1 MTMRDDGAG
10 DPRVLLAEPRDLD
23 AFMAELDRAT
33 GTLPPRFNADPDEGV
48 ERGLTKLVLTVIEL
62 LRRLL
67 EQQAV
72 RRVEAGSLTDAEIE
86 RVGQAFLKLEAR
98 MEELKRAF
106 GLQDEDLNIDLGP
119 LGNLL

>member
-1 MTMRDDGAG
+1 MTTRDAAAG
-10 DPRVLLAEPRDLD
+10 DPRVLLAEPPDLD
-23 AFMAELDRAT
+23 AFTAELDRAT
-33 GTLPPRFNADPDEGV
+33 GTLPSRINADPDEGV

-72 RRVEAGSLTDAEIE
+72 RRVEAGSLTDAETE
-86 RVGQAFLKLEAR
+86 RLGQAFLKLEAR
-98 MEELKRAF
+98 MEELKLAF